1 MKRIDVKQLPKCDF
15 CHNPAY
21 YDVPTSFGPWANLCR
36 ACYGDRAGFNANDV
50 GTEYNL
56 VAPPKSPK
64 VGQIVI
70 GIERTDDE
78 YFKLLISDEIVRT
91 VKCPECGTENHI
103 DLDAVGTY
111 TCFCGCLVSF
121 KEMV

>member
-1 MKRIDVKQLPKCDF
+1 MMKKIDVKQLPKCDF
-15 CHNPAY
+15 CHNSAS
-21 YDVPTSFGPWANLCR
+21 YDIPTIYGPWANCCK
-36 ACYGDRAGFNANDV
+36 ACALEKGANMEI